1 MSGNSCP
8 TRARPTTSG
17 CLRPGSAE
25 GAAGGRD
32 AHPPV
37 ARFLGD
43 LRLRERAPGEA
54 APPSLME
61 SGAEEALPVASLSRS
76 TLS

>member
-1 MSGNSCP
+1 M
-8 TRARPTTSG
+8 AR
-17 CLRPGSAE
+17 
-25 GAAGGRD
+25 GRD
-32 AHPPV
+32 THLPV

-54 APPSLME
+54 APLSLME
-61 SGAEEALPVASLSRS
+61 SGAEEVLPVASLSRS

>member
-1 MSGNSCP
+1 MGSEDTLWVGVSGGERCP
-8 TRARPTTSG
+8 
-17 CLRPGSAE
+17 
-25 GAAGGRD
+25 
-32 AHPPV
+32 HPPV
-37 ARFLGD
+37 ALFLGD

-54 APPSLME
+54 APLSLME